1 MGRVHHV
8 DRPREDLRLLRAGLP
23 GDMGEDHPG
32 ERMKRAA
39 CSKCDAST
47 ALQVEKEMSA
57 FFGKQG
63 HNTGGTVERM
73 KSASSQDMG

>member
-1 MGRVHHV
+1 
-8 DRPREDLRLLRAGLP
+8 
-23 GDMGEDHPG
+23 
-32 ERMKRAA
+32 MKRAA

-73 KSASSQDMG
+73 KSASSQDMGWSFFVFLNAFWQIRDKEGGSADGGHANP